1 MNETANEATSGTAER
16 RRAERLAVA
25 LPARVVSEDGI
36 HAAETV
42 DISEDGVLLSAA
54 DFPPGTHVRLEIEL
68 AEAGWRS
75 LDAEVVRREEAEH
88 GDDRLAARFAR
99 IATEG
104 GRDAIQAF
112 FEARLGGPAAA

>member
-42 DISEDGVLLSAA
+42 DIS
-54 DFPPGTHVRLEIEL
+54 
-68 AEAGWRS
+68 
-75 LDAEVVRREEAEH
+75 
-88 GDDRLAARFAR
+88 
-99 IATEG
+99 
-104 GRDAIQAF
+104 
-112 FEARLGGPAAA
+112 